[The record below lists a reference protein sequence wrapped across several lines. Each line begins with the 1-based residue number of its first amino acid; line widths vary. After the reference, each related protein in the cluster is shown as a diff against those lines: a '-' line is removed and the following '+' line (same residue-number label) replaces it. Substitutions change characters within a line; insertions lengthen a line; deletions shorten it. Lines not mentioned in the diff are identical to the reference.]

1 MRPFAQRNFLVAHG
15 VMNQAARDGD
25 GVAFEK
31 TFQIFR
37 LKRSALRRPWLFG
50 QRHLAN
56 EVIVHTHG
64 ISIFIL

>member
-1 MRPFAQRNFLVAHG
+1 
-15 VMNQAARDGD
+15 MNQPARDGD

-64 ISIFIL
+64 FSIFIL